1 MKRSLPIVLLVF
13 AIVFA
18 AQVSWSAEG
27 RHALIIGIGEYSQ
40 ASQTTA
46 LPGVPKDME
55 NARKMARAMGIDDA
69 GIVELR
75 DSQASKANIVAA
87 LEKLSAK
94 VQAGDRVLIY
104 YSGHGTR
111 YGSGNKCVEGLQTY
125 SVGPF
130 NETDVLSEEDLARYT
145 YPISEKADKLITLV
159 DACFSGGVLGA
170 KTRSLIADLGIR
182 AKVSPAA
189 SNCAIAVNHRNTRSF
204 EPAMLRLGAAKENF
218 VQIAAAN
225 YNEVSWDF
233 PVFGGLA
240 THSLTQCLLGDA
252 KDLDRSGAI
261 SLEEIRR
268 CAQAKVDQTM
278 QPHVSKGMLSST
290 IQIRGTRNLIVVS
303 AAADEE
309 RKREEARRRDEEQRA
324 EAQRIAEER
333 RLVEER
339 RIAEERHA
347 AERRRQAE
355 ERRIAEAQMA
365 AEIRIA
371 EEQAKLARLEEAK
384 RQAEEKRL
392 MDERRQAEEKRKA
405 DEMRLAEELRLAEVK
420 RREEERRIAEERR
433 RAEEK
438 RLADERKAEEERR
451 AEEKRIA
458 AERRPI
464 ASKATL
470 EDILAQRN
478 GRLKLEVHAPTQLAI
493 NKDSFKVSVRSN
505 TDGYLYAVMLGSDG
519 QSFYLLFP
527 NKLDQDNKI
536 KANTAFNLP
545 RPGWSIKAGGPEGTN
560 HVLFVVSQ
568 SPRDPKIF
576 APDEAVGGGPF
587 TFAVTDINAR
597 KRVIDFFMGR
607 GLQGR
612 NGQMAA
618 TLVSIKEVP

>member
-1 MKRSLPIVLLVF
+1 MKRILPSALLFSVLTL
-13 AIVFA
+13 AWQA
-18 AQVSWSAEG
+18 SWSAEG

-40 ASQTTA
+40 ASQTSA

-55 NARKMARAMGIDDA
+55 NARKMARAMGIEDKA
-69 GIVELR
+69 IVELR
-75 DSQASKANIVAA
+75 DSQATKKNIVAA
-87 LEKLSAK
+87 LETLRAR

-111 YGSGNKCVEGLQTY
+111 YGSGEKCVEGLQTY
-125 SVGPF
+125 SVGAF
-130 NETDVLSEEDLARYT
+130 TESDVLSEEDLAKYT

-170 KTRSLIADLGIR
+170 AKTRSLVEDLGIR
-182 AKVSPAA
+182 PKVSPSA
-189 SNCAIAVNHRNTRSF
+189 SSCSVAVNNRNTRSF

-233 PVFGGLA
+233 PEFGGLA

-261 SLEEIRR
+261 SLDEVRR

-278 QPHVSKGMLSST
+278 TPFANRGMLSST
-290 IQIRGTRNLIVVS
+290 IQMRGTRNLIVVQ
-303 AAADEE
+303 DPP
-309 RKREEARRRDEEQRA
+309 KPIQVA
-324 EAQRIAEER
+324 EAPKPPPPPVQQPSNVPNPPSDSVKAHAPTSPTSQPPTPIATES
-333 RLVEER
+333 LVER
-339 RIAEERHA
+339 PS
-347 AERRRQAE
+347 
-355 ERRIAEAQMA
+355 
-365 AEIRIA
+365 
-371 EEQAKLARLEEAK
+371 
-384 RQAEEKRL
+384 
-392 MDERRQAEEKRKA
+392 DKA
-405 DEMRLAEELRLAEVK
+405 V
-420 RREEERRIAEERR
+420 
-433 RAEEK
+433 
-438 RLADERKAEEERR
+438 
-451 AEEKRIA
+451 
-458 AERRPI
+458 
-464 ASKATL
+464 ASLATL
-470 EDILAQRN
+470 HEIYEQRN
-478 GRLKLEVHAPTQLAI
+478 GRLKLDVSAPKQLTI
-493 NKDSFKVSVRSN
+493 NKDAFKVAVRSN

-527 NKLDQDNKI
+527 NKLDQDNRI
-536 KANTAFNLP
+536 KANTKYDLP

-587 TFAVTDINAR
+587 TYAVTDITAR
-597 KRVIDFFMGR
+597 KRLIDFFVGR
-607 GLQGR
+607 GVQGR